1 VSVFPLARTGTVGR
15 VGRGDFTL
23 GLSQNRA

>member
-1 VSVFPLARTGTVGR
+1 VLVLPFASTGTVGR
-15 VGRGDFTL
+15 VGQGGFTL